1 MSDFVYA
8 VPSEYPTHPNTSP
21 ERAAVQLEDFLTS
34 VAAEQVQRTVEQLDA
49 RLMASRAAL
58 ALIEE
63 RIEAIS
69 KSVFLPLAEVQNLST
84 NMDLAQKEL
93 ERARRAVT
101 DAYQRK
107 TVLEDE
113 RKVAEAVV
121 AISDAAKGA
130 NDHERKYK
138 LPVALAADGD
148 YMTIANAA
156 RQAVFD
162 HEEAQGIYDL
172 AEKKHQACRAVLEL
186 YAGWLNSLS

>member
-8 VPSEYPTHPNTSP
+8 IPDEYPTHPNP
-21 ERAAVQLEDFLTS
+21 APDRAAVQLEDFLNS
-34 VAAEQVQRTVEQLDA
+34 VAAAQVQRTVEQLDA
-49 RLMASRAAL
+49 RLLASRAAL

-63 RIEAIS
+63 RIETIS
-69 KSVFLPLAEVQNLST
+69 KSVFLPLAEAQNLSV

-93 ERARRAVT
+93 ERARHAVT

-107 TVLEDE
+107 VALEDE

-121 AISDAAKGA
+121 LMRVEGKNEA
-130 NDHERKYK
+130 ERKANGT
-138 LPVALAADGD
+138 VALASDAD
-148 YMTIANAA
+148 YRQIADAA

-172 AEKKHQACRAVLEL
+172 MEKKHQASRAVLEL
-186 YAGWLNSLS
+186 YAGWLRSLS